1 MDSIRNARKTQSGF
15 TLIELIVVIV
25 IIGILAAVAIPQFT
39 NTTNSARDAVQDA
52 TLGALKSAWSTQ
64 FATNKGALPTTL
76 QIAAAMLDPQCP
88 AGTVT
93 VTAIVCSIEKR
104 DGTVGVTYVVNNTA
118 GAVALPTDIS
128 LPLGNR

>member
-1 MDSIRNARKTQSGF
+1 MAARLTLRRSKMHSIRNARKTQSGF

-76 QIAAAMLDPQCP
+76 QIAAR
-88 AGTVT
+88 
-93 VTAIVCSIEKR
+93 SEER
-104 DGTVGVTYVVNNTA
+104 RVGKE
-118 GAVALPTDIS
+118 
-128 LPLGNR
+128 